1 MVKVN
6 MGLEKGGNESMV
18 FHDRRER
25 IVFIHNSRSLAAM
38 YGYME

>member
-1 MVKVN
+1 

-25 IVFIHNSRSLAAM
+25 IVFIHNSSLTAM
-38 YGYME
+38 YGYK